1 MIAVIDNYDSFT
13 YNLVQYVGE
22 CRRKVHVFRNDDIS
36 VERLTELKPEAVI
49 LSPAPMYAERSGH
62 RTRAR
67 AGVGR
72 QSSDTRDLFRASDD
86 CPGLWRYSCCSPK
99 LMHGKTSPI
108 YHGGKG
114 MFERIPS
121 PFTATRYHSLTV
133 ERETLPACFTVS
145 AWTEDGEIMG
155 IRHKEYPV
163 EGVQFH
169 PESVMTDEGK
179 AMLAR
184 FLAREKRVDG
194 ATGHVRYPKSTA
206 LQTSARYIQKW
217 EQYTA
222 LGTGSDR
229 G

>member
-49 LSPAPMYAERSGH
+49 LSPGPCTPDEAGIGLELVRALAGKVPILGICLGH
-62 RTRAR
+62 QTIAQAFGGTIVR
-67 AGVGR
+67 
-72 QSSDTRDLFRASDD
+72 
-86 CPGLWRYSCCSPK
+86 SPK

-108 YHGGKG
+108 YHDGKG

-121 PFTATRYHSLTV
+121 PFTATRYHSLSV

-184 FLAREKRVDG
+184 FLAREKR
-194 ATGHVRYPKSTA
+194 
-206 LQTSARYIQKW
+206 
-217 EQYTA
+217 
-222 LGTGSDR
+222 
-229 G
+229 